1 MTSAAA
7 GAVVW
12 ALLVAV
18 APVAPRLEL
27 PLVEAVLLFAVLV
40 LVPLGLPLTRPPQ
53 HRTER
58 RTERR
63 PVAERLQPAGAALAA
78 AGVLTPRGTVAG
90 LLAGGW
96 LAVTLV
102 ALAPAAAAWLRAPT
116 LRPVPLARTGAL
128 AFLVVGAAWLVVDR
142 LGWQPL
148 GLDRALVTLTAVHFH
163 IAGFA
168 TSTIAARTAA
178 VSVDPAPRLTALAV
192 AGVVV
197 GPATV
202 AVGFAAYRPLQ
213 LAGAVVLTA
222 GIYVLAWLLVRHVR
236 VEPPAARGLLVGAA
250 VVVVL
255 PMALAVQWA
264 AGAVLGTPALGVPAM
279 ARTHGL
285 ANAFGF
291 ALPALVAWHL
301 ARRDDAA

>member
-7 GAVVW
+7 GAVAWSLVV
-12 ALLVAV
+12 LVAAV
-18 APVAPRLEL
+18 TRRVDL
-27 PLVEAVLLFAVLV
+27 PLIEAVLLFAPLV
-40 LVPLGLPLTRPPQ
+40 LVPLGLPLTRPPDGSL
-53 HRTER
+53 R
-58 RTERR
+58 RLHVT
-63 PVAERLQPAGAALAA
+63 AERLQPAGAVLATAALLAPRGTLAGALAA
-78 AGVLTPRGTVAG
+78 
-90 LLAGGW
+90 GW
-96 LAVTLV
+96 LAVALV
-102 ALAPAAAAWLRAPT
+102 ALVPAAAAWVREPT
-116 LRPVPLARTGAL
+116 LRPVPLARTAAV
-128 AFLVVGAAWLVVDR
+128 AFLVVGAVWLVVDR
-142 LGWQPL
+142 LGGQPL

-168 TSTIAARTAA
+168 TAAIAARAAA
-178 VSVDPAPRLTALAV
+178 VTGNLAPRLTAVAV

-213 LAGAVVLTA
+213 LAGAVVVTA

-255 PMALAVQWA
+255 PMLLAVQWA

-301 ARRDDAA
+301 ASGDDDAA